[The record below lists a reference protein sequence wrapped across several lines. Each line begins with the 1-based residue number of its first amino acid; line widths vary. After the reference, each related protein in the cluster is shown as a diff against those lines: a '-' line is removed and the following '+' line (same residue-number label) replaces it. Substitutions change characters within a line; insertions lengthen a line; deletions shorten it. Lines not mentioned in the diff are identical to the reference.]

1 MQPPDFPK
9 IINSNVFVIKSFYI
23 LLGIIEIFA
32 ISHTEE
38 SFLNGLM
45 IENNWHKEE
54 NSSGLTE
61 VMIDREVISY
71 KDDKW
76 ARSKYHQFVSS
87 TLVFSKTPPIKN
99 IVILLTFDGKI

>member
-45 IENNWHKEE
+45 IENK
-54 NSSGLTE
+54 
-61 VMIDREVISY
+61 
-71 KDDKW
+71 
-76 ARSKYHQFVSS
+76 
-87 TLVFSKTPPIKN
+87 
-99 IVILLTFDGKI
+99 